1 MIIMKNAKALL
12 STIWVFLTVN
22 FIFCD
27 VFTLMYLEDLR
38 QILNGKAGDVELT
51 QEFLL
56 SFAII
61 MEIPMVMILLS
72 RVLSYKLNRILNIAF
87 GVLLVL
93 VQLGSLFADDNSL
106 HYIFFSIIEVSTLL
120 YIVWLAWHWKN
131 STVQSE
137 KKPNIQ
143 SYV

>member
-1 MIIMKNAKALL
+1 MKNAKALL

>member
-1 MIIMKNAKALL
+1 MKNTKALL

-131 STVQSE
+131 STVQLE
-137 KKPNIQ
+137 NKPSVQ

>member
-1 MIIMKNAKALL
+1 MKNAKALL

-61 MEIPMVMILLS
+61 MEIPMVMILHS

-87 GVLLVL
+87 GALLVL